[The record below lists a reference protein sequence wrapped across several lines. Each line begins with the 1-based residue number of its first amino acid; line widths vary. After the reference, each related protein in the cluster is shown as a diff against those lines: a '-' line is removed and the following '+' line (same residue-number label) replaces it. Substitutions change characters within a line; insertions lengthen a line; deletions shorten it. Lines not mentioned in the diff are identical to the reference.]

1 MPFSFRFRRPT
12 ILPVLALGLT
22 ALLGGCVEVPS
33 GYGYGNGYSQGY
45 GHGHGYSQGYGY
57 SHTQAYAAP
66 ARYAGGYGQQNHH
79 RYDRDRW

>member
-1 MPFSFRFRRPT
+1 MPISFRFRRPT

-33 GYGYGNGYSQGY
+33 GYGHGN
-45 GHGHGYSQGYGY
+45 GY

-66 ARYAGGYGQQNHH
+66 ARSAGGYGQQNHH